1 MNYLFACYE
10 LGNLDDDV
18 HGFLHVLDRHEL
30 IAAVEVQATGKDIG
44 TRQALERELG
54 AVRTS
59 ANGFYTRLFACIRRR
74 IFLSRM
80 RKTIP
85 PLQTPANSQQ
95 S

>member
-54 AVRTS
+54 TVRTS
-59 ANGFYTRLFACIRRR
+59 AGSICSR
-74 IFLSRM
+74 IL
-80 RKTIP
+80 
-85 PLQTPANSQQ
+85 
-95 S
+95 

>member
-1 MNYLFACYE
+1 MNYLFAGYE

-54 AVRTS
+54 ALNFIVS
-59 ANGFYTRLFACIRRR
+59 ELKFYAKVIIL
-74 IFLSRM
+74 L
-80 RKTIP
+80 
-85 PLQTPANSQQ
+85 
-95 S
+95 

>member
-54 AVRTS
+54 AVFFFYYWGAVRR
-59 ANGFYTRLFACIRRR
+59 GFFCPVPST
-74 IFLSRM
+74 M
-80 RKTIP
+80 RKHDREVDKP
-85 PLQTPANSQQ
+85 
-95 S
+95 

>member
-54 AVRTS
+54 TVRTS
-59 ANGFYTRLFACIRRR
+59 ANGFTRGSTPTAFMAAKAVSMICITGSICSR
-74 IFLSRM
+74 IL
-80 RKTIP
+80 
-85 PLQTPANSQQ
+85 
-95 S
+95 

>member
-74 IFLSRM
+74 IFFSRM
-80 RKTIP
+80 RKII
-85 PLQTPANSQQ
+85 LQSQTPVNSQQ